1 MGNYIEKFVDLLD
14 SIPDDDV
21 QGVIQDLR
29 PVLGNRSIWSHNPVD
44 YVKWV
49 PIEKVQANDYNPN
62 AVAKQEMKLLLVSIQ
77 ADGYTQPV
85 VTVYDEDKD
94 MYVIVDGFHRYLTLK
109 SNAELLEK
117 NHGCVPVVVIESSIA
132 DRMASTIRHNRARGK
147 HSVDGMSNIVY
158 GMLKEGKSDSEICNE
173 LGLEI
178 DELVRLKHITGY
190 SKLHKDGKFNK
201 AWETENQVKLGIEY
215 RKSDGAEN
223 SYRDFKKQ
231 NRVDGSDSE
240 IQFVQK

>member
-14 SIPDDDV
+14 SIPEDDV

-29 PVLGNRSIWSHNPVD
+29 SVLGNRSIWSHNPVD

-85 VTVYDEDKD
+85 VTVYGEDKD

-132 DRMASTIRHNRARGK
+132 DRMASTIRHNTA
-147 HSVDGMSNIVY
+147 
-158 GMLKEGKSDSEICNE
+158 
-173 LGLEI
+173 
-178 DELVRLKHITGY
+178 
-190 SKLHKDGKFNK
+190 
-201 AWETENQVKLGIEY
+201 
-215 RKSDGAEN
+215 
-223 SYRDFKKQ
+223 
-231 NRVDGSDSE
+231 
-240 IQFVQK
+240 